1 MAPDLL
7 SLLRG
12 IDLRTPWFAPWAPW
26 IAPVVQQVL
35 SGRSVAEALNRTQDD
50 LGLQSAV
57 PVRFVAQAELPAGE
71 AYEAYIARTQTVPTR
86 DHVHDLLNGVCWLR
100 FPATKR
106 RLNHWQGEQI
116 AQQGVGATRGPLR
129 DSLTLFDENAA
140 LWSAPVELTQ
150 ALAERDWQALFVRHR
165 QLWTHARVVLFGHA
179 LLEKLIQPY
188 KAITAH
194 VWVMPPSCPPTDAA
208 WDAHLAQQLAP
219 DTLVPKPYVPLP
231 ILGIPG
237 WHPEQHDPAY
247 YEDRQVFRR

>member
-50 LGLQSAV
+50 LGLQSVV

-106 RLNHWQGEQI
+106 RLNHWQGEHI
-116 AQQGVGATRGPLR
+116 AVSAKTGQGLEALR
-129 DSLTLFDENAA
+129 AKLLAIAGWQSTSEGVFIARERHL
-140 LWSAPVELTQ
+140 Q
-150 ALAERDWQALFVRHR
+150 ALRRTLEHVDLADEHAHSPMPALELLAEELRLAHDALGEITGAF
-165 QLWTHARVVLFGHA
+165 TADD
-179 LLEKLIQPY
+179 LLGEIFSRFCIGK
-188 KAITAH
+188 
-194 VWVMPPSCPPTDAA
+194 
-208 WDAHLAQQLAP
+208 
-219 DTLVPKPYVPLP
+219 
-231 ILGIPG
+231 
-237 WHPEQHDPAY
+237 
-247 YEDRQVFRR
+247 

>member
-12 IDLRTPWFAPWAPW
+12 IDLGTPWFAPWAPW

-35 SGRSVAEALNRTQDD
+35 SGRSVYEALNRTQDD
-50 LGLQSAV
+50 LGLHSAV

-116 AQQGVGATRGPLR
+116 AQQGVGAT
-129 DSLTLFDENAA
+129 
-140 LWSAPVELTQ
+140 
-150 ALAERDWQALFVRHR
+150 
-165 QLWTHARVVLFGHA
+165 
-179 LLEKLIQPY
+179 
-188 KAITAH
+188 
-194 VWVMPPSCPPTDAA
+194 CPPTDAA
-208 WDAHLAQQLAP
+208 WDAQLAQQLAP

-237 WHPEQHDPAY
+237 WHPEQLDPAY